1 MKSIKWPLLFF
12 ALASAAC
19 MMGTG
24 IAIGYRSLTGILASI
39 VALVIVMGFGFTTK
53 KKMREQGKL

>member
-1 MKSIKWPLLFF
+1 LKSIKWPLLFF
-12 ALASAAC
+12 AFASAAC

-24 IAIGYRSLTGILASI
+24 IAISYRSIGGILASLA
-39 VALVIVMGFGFTTK
+39 ALVIVMGFGFTTK

>member
-24 IAIGYRSLTGILASI
+24 IAISYRSIGGILASLA
-39 VALVIVMGFGFTTK
+39 ALVIVMGFGFTTK

>member
-1 MKSIKWPLLFF
+1 
-12 ALASAAC
+12 

-24 IAIGYRSLTGILASI
+24 IAISYRSIWGVLATLA
-39 VALVIVMGFGFTTK
+39 ALVIVMGFGFTTK